1 MSDEARPDAVCIRD
15 PGVRWRVFEL
25 ECCQKHLGLTVDTEP
40 TRMSVGD
47 IDACGAK
54 YVIWKLHT
62 ESTDRA
68 MLDRCVAIANGATH
82 AKHVNDPR
90 NWLACHAKER
100 AFEVWVK
107 NGVPCPAWFEFD
119 GVDDFFV
126 KRSVPY
132 PLLVRLNNSTSGWF
146 SWLVNSDAEAHQRL
160 PELME
165 SFNYRHDGRPNRGV
179 ERKFIGVQ
187 FIKTTRPENV
197 NMSFRIIVAGDRVV
211 TGYARLGPAADWIA
225 ITNRFEPSMGETFIK
240 YQKACQE
247 FCTRNEAL
255 IVRAVHALGLN
266 FQGVDVILDQH
277 DKPYF
282 LEVQPGFSVG
292 YAELKSWHP
301 PFYNPSQPEALV
313 AFLKANIDRLRA
325 ETPLYAVW
333 LDKYVMFDTAFSA
346 LKAHLDKEK

>member
-1 MSDEARPDAVCIRD
+1 MCDESRPDVVCVRD

-25 ECCQKHLGLTVDTEP
+25 ECCQKHLGLTVDTTP
-40 TRMSVGD
+40 LCMSTDD
-47 IDACGAK
+47 IGRCGAK
-54 YVIWKLHT
+54 YTIWKLHT
-62 ESTDRA
+62 ESTDRVV
-68 MLDRCVAIANGATH
+68 LDRCVVAANSAPQT
-82 AKHVNDPR
+82 KHVNDPR

-100 AFEVWVK
+100 AFEVWSK
-107 NGVPCPAWFEFD
+107 NGVPCPAWFEFND
-119 GVDDFFV
+119 ADDFFV

-132 PLLVRLNNSTSGWF
+132 PLLMRLNNSTSGWF
-146 SWLVNSDAEAHQRL
+146 SWLVNNDAEARHHM
-160 PELME
+160 PELMKAH
-165 SFNYRHDGRPNRGV
+165 NCYHDGRPNRGV
-179 ERKFIGVQ
+179 GRKFIGVQ

-211 TGYARLGPAADWIA
+211 TGYARLGPANDWIA

-240 YQKACQE
+240 YQRVCQD

-255 IVRAVHALGLN
+255 IVRAVHVLGLN

-313 AFLKANIDRLRA
+313 TFLKKNMSRLRD

-333 LDKYVMFDTAFSA
+333 LDKYVMFDTAFRS
-346 LKAHLDKEK
+346 LKEHFDKET